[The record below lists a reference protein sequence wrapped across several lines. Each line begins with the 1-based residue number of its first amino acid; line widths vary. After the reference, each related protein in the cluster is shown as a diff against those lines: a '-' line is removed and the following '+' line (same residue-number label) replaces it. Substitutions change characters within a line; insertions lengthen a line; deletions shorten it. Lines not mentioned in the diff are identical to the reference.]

1 MLSEAIINCS
11 SCRNF
16 LSPSPLVPLEL
27 SIIYRRSKRHHRLYS
42 LGDHLSVVF
51 ALHKQHNN
59 TSSCKTPSDTRV
71 ILHAWLCN
79 LLHFAF
85 YGLWLRWSF
94 VLPFDECKKR
104 QRASRDWATFG
115 GLSTFAACAVEY
127 HVILTLFCVNCF
139 AHLEEWRV
147 YEEINISAYLADW
160 ALQVGHTI
168 NSRKWQQTV
177 KVCLRN
183 ISMYSIIYF
192 RIVLRTAHNFAS
204 LLLSVL

>member
-94 VLPFDECKKR
+94 VLPFDECKKTSAR
-104 QRASRDWATFG
+104 IAWLGNVWRSLNVCGLCSRVSCDFDPVLCELLCTFRRVTCLWRNQYFSLLG
-115 GLSTFAACAVEY
+115 GLS
-127 HVILTLFCVNCF
+127 
-139 AHLEEWRV
+139 
-147 YEEINISAYLADW
+147 SS
-160 ALQVGHTI
+160 
-168 NSRKWQQTV
+168 SR
-177 KVCLRN
+177 
-183 ISMYSIIYF
+183 
-192 RIVLRTAHNFAS
+192 AHNKF
-204 LLLSVL
+204 